1 MTKKEIKKINLHK
14 FVRKHLSDYTIVDHS
29 EMIDTGR
36 GEELVES
43 ILIKPNA
50 YKKSKARYGFKINK
64 KDNTVTVAC
73 DNVNSINLELDY
85 VNGIDHYN
93 DFMEKF
99 EYHAISYSKTA
110 EVIKMILEMGVT
122 YKIYKNINISGF
134 LNGIYGLL
142 GKGSLREEVSTF
154 FKYDSL
160 GGISKS
166 IKTEFAYFSI
176 DKKKVLNEYIGFN
189 ECISLNIP
197 IREHEIFNIIMKNN
211 GGVEETYGVINNE
224 YVLLRTDEDIKNH
237 LREIFIN
244 AAKKSIYYKFGVE
257 DQGLNDDYLTLIEM
271 ETI

>member
-1 MTKKEIKKINLHK
+1 MTKKEIKKINLHR
-14 FVRKHLSDYTIVDHS
+14 FVRKHLADYTVVDHF
-29 EMIDTGR
+29 EMIDTKQ

-43 ILIKPNA
+43 ILVKPNY
-50 YKKSKARYGFKINK
+50 YKKSNARYGFKINK

-73 DNVNSINLELDY
+73 YNVDSINLELDY
-85 VNGIDHYN
+85 VNGINHYN

-110 EVIKMILEMGVT
+110 EVIQMILEMGVK
-122 YKIYKNINISGF
+122 YKIYKNINILGF

-142 GKGSLREEVSTF
+142 GKGSLCEDVSTF

-160 GGISKS
+160 GGLTAIRH
-166 IKTEFAYFSI
+166 TEMAFFSI
-176 DKKKVLNEYIGFN
+176 DKKKIISEDIGFN

-211 GGVEETYGVINNE
+211 GGVEEIYGGINDE
-224 YVLLRTDEDIKNH
+224 YVLLRTDEDIKNY

-257 DQGLNDDYLTLIEM
+257 DQELNDDYLTLIEM